1 MQSLKSKD
9 DELQAMFNKID
20 QLEVRIFSV
29 FKKEKSLLIIF
40 K

>member
-9 DELQAMFNKID
+9 DELQATFNKID

-29 FKKEKSLLIIF
+29 FKREKSLLIIF